1 MQQAVRTSAHRA
13 IPATLFAKGIPYLE
27 KAIQLG
33 EERAHYT
40 LAVIYIKRGEANK
53 ALPEFRAYL
62 KPYPENAVATKMV
75 LELESGKSSVHVV
88 NQKSSDDQLIKYSNS
103 PSEPKY

>member
-1 MQQAVRTSAHRA
+1 VIKLA
-13 IPATLFAKGIPYLE
+13 
-27 KAIQLG
+27 

-62 KPYPENAVATKMV
+62 KAYPENAVAAKMV
-75 LELESGKSSVHVV
+75 SELESGKSSVHVV
-88 NQKSSDDQLIKYSNS
+88 NQKPSDHQLIKYSNS
-103 PSEPKY
+103 PSEPK